1 MKHSNTKISQI
12 SYKDRQYNRQKKK
25 NNRTINDIQ
34 NKTTQKLETPRKIK
48 QFAKLFF

>member
-25 NNRTINDIQ
+25 NNGTINDIQ
-34 NKTTQKLETPRKIK
+34 KN
-48 QFAKLFF
+48 